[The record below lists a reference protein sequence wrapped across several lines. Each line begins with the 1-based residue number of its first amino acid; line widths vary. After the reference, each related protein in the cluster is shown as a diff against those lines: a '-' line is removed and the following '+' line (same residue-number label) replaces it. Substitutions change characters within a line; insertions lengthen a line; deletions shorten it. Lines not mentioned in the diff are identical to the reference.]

1 MSNKP
6 NLRTAAPKRPAA
18 DESRPWYLSPITWV
32 VGVLVVAFAVTIA
45 VTVGGDDGSGGAGT
59 STETAFAEILGSPL
73 PVFDGTGNAVG
84 TEAPRIVAQT
94 LDGERVEVGG
104 DGTARLYGF
113 FTHWCSHCQAELP
126 RVTAWLGENE
136 LPEGVEIVA
145 VSTSVDP
152 ARNNYPPSAWFER
165 EAWPTTVLIDDIDSP
180 VARGFGLSA
189 FPFWV
194 VVDADGNVVGR
205 SAGELEIEQFEA
217 LVDLVNPASAT
228 S

>member
-6 NLRTAAPKRPAA
+6 NLRTAAPKRPGA
-18 DESRPWYLSPITWV
+18 EERRPWWMSPITWV
-32 VGVLVVAFAVTIA
+32 VGILVVAFVVTIA
-45 VTVGGDDGSGGAGT
+45 LTVGGDDGSGGSGT
-59 STETAFAEILGSPL
+59 SSETAFAEILGPPL
-73 PVFDGTGNAVG
+73 PLFDGAGNAVG

-94 LDGERVEVGG
+94 MDGDRVEVGG

-126 RVTAWLGENE
+126 RVTAWLGEND
-136 LPEGVEIVA
+136 LPDGVEVMA

-152 ARNNYPPSAWFER
+152 TRDNYPPSAWFER
-165 EAWPTTVLIDDIDSP
+165 EGWPNTVLIDDVESP
-180 VARGFGLSA
+180 LARGFGLSA

-194 VVDADGNVVGR
+194 AVDADGNVVAR
-205 SAGELEIEQFEA
+205 TEGELDIEQFEA